1 MAAKIS
7 KKNTLTVKGTL
18 DLSDG
23 IVKIEVEGKAEPVVL
38 ADIAK
43 EFDGLD
49 IKLTVDYGEDIA

>member
-7 KKNTLTVKGTL
+7 KKNTLNIKGTL

-23 IVKIEVEGKAEPVVL
+23 IVKIEVEGKDEPVVF

-49 IKLTVDYGEDIA
+49 VKLTVDYGQDIV